1 MILKATGIEKTYQ
14 SGEQLIQVLR
24 GVDFYVTAGEFV
36 SIQGESG
43 SGKTTL
49 LNILAG
55 LEKCE
60 SGSISWSDEVI
71 DSLSLDELAKRRRL
85 FLGMVFQSYYLVPE
99 LNAIDNILLAARIGL
114 GKLNRDAVDRAR
126 FLLDKVGLLGRQKQM
141 PNTLSGGER
150 QRIAIAR
157 ALMTEPKIV
166 LADEPTGNLDEH
178 TGNKIMELLCSLCSD
193 LDTALVLVTHNKMH
207 AEPAERK
214 IYLENGKTC
223 IDA

>member
-1 MILKATGIEKTYQ
+1 MILEANNIEKAYM
-14 SGEQLIQVLR
+14 SGEQKIPVLM
-24 GVDFYVTAGEFV
+24 GVDFKIAAGEFV

-55 LEKCE
+55 LEKCD
-60 SGSISWSDEVI
+60 SGSISWESKQI
-71 DSLSLDELAKRRRL
+71 DSLSLDELAKRRRS

-99 LNAIDNILLAARIGL
+99 LNALDNVLLAARIAQNGISERIKNKTL
-114 GKLNRDAVDRAR
+114 
-126 FLLDKVGLLGRQKQM
+126 FLLEKVGLLDRQKQM

-157 ALMTEPKIV
+157 ALVTEPSLV

-178 TGNKIMELLCSLCSD
+178 TGNRVMDLLSSLCSE
-193 LDTALVLVTHNKMH
+193 LDTALILVTHNKSH
-207 AEPAERK
+207 AELAKSK
-214 IYLENGKTC
+214 IYLERGKAC
-223 IDA
+223 SEK